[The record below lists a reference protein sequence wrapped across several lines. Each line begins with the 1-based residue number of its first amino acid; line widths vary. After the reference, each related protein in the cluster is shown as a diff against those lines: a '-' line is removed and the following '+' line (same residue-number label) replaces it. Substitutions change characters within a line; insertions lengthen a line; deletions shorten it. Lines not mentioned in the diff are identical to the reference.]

1 MPKIKHTDKYPYQE
15 AQHISFSGKAE
26 TVITADEALR
36 GGKPIPLKTVV
47 DKAVELSST
56 VKRVFVYRRTGGDV
70 PMTKIDYDIEKVG
83 GF

>member
-1 MPKIKHTDKYPYQE
+1 MH
-15 AQHISFSGKAE
+15 HSFSTAKAE

-70 PMTKIDYDIEKVG
+70 PMTSIDHDIEKVNIHMNTVL
-83 GF
+83 FV